1 MTDPEAQPKML
12 ELRVP
17 SWLARVLLL
26 RIEFPELNHLPE
38 ERRREIITKCVE
50 ADAIVT
56 LLKRRVFWHR
66 LCWCSSAMIL
76 VVLLLLRRS
85 GAVADDRIFFFLI
98 SGGFLFA
105 LFSLPAVFYLFQLQT
120 GRLLHELVAEE
131 LKRHG

>member
-1 MTDPEAQPKML
+1 MTDPEAQPKPL

-38 ERRREIITKCVE
+38 ERRRKIITKCVE

-56 LLKRRVFWHR
+56 LLKRRVFWQR
-66 LCWCSSAMIL
+66 VCWCSSAIIL
-76 VVLLLLRRS
+76 VVLLLLRKF
-85 GAVADDRIFFFLI
+85 GAVTDDRIFFFLI

-105 LFSLPAVFYLFQLQT
+105 FISLAAVFCLFQ
-120 GRLLHELVAEE
+120 
-131 LKRHG
+131 